1 MAADDGEK
9 TEQPTEKKLS
19 DAKKRGQLPRSREAG
34 TLFVLLSGVL
44 SLWAVSSLLGSG
56 MKEIMM
62 NSFSLTR
69 DQIFTP
75 DEMGR
80 VFMQDL
86 GTIALPVIAIALIVA
101 VCALIGNILLGGF
114 NFSMQGVA
122 PKFSKLNPLNGIKR
136 IVSINSL
143 IELIKGIAKVA
154 FIGAFCYFVISGAAA
169 SILKLSYMSPMV
181 GIRNAISLLFH
192 YMLII
197 VCSIIPIVLIDVPF
211 QKWNYIR
218 QLRMTKQEIKDEFKE
233 QEGNPQIKSK
243 IRQKQFQMASRRMME
258 NVPKADVVVTNPT
271 HYAVAISYDP
281 DGSLAPV
288 VTAKGVDDIAEIIKH
303 IARET
308 NVPILPIP
316 PLARSL
322 YYTTELD
329 HEIPRG
335 LFKAV
340 AQVLAWIMG
349 MKAYKEGKSKVKP
362 RDLDPELPIPEE
374 LRF

>member
-329 HEIPRG
+329 NEIPRG